1 MPCFFRILRF
11 FRADS
16 ATHAAAQPLGWTLL
30 FAALFPREGGVFQN
44 KMKTPHFPR
53 ELLFRGE
60 RVQTIWRQTM
70 NIYEE
75 TTQRILKQLDEGV
88 IPWRK
93 TWASGLPA
101 SLSTGREYR
110 GINILILST
119 AGYSSRYWVTFRE
132 ALRLGGN
139 VRKGEKATPII
150 YWHWRTPEELA
161 KLQERSGKA
170 DLAPCVPFTSA
181 VFNLDQVD
189 GVPRPEATQEFNH
202 VRRLELA
209 DYLLDVMPDKPEIV
223 HSLSDEPSYRSREDR
238 VTLPHLSQF
247 ENADE
252 YYATLFH
259 ELTHASGHERR
270 LNRIVEQE
278 GDAIERYSFEELVA
292 EFGAAFLCGFAGI
305 NNAGTEALAASY
317 IHGWA
322 EKLRN
327 DHRLVMRAASA
338 AQRAADYIRGKVVT
352 DAKPST
358 EEEQRPAAETHLAA

>member
-1 MPCFFRILRF
+1 
-11 FRADS
+11 
-16 ATHAAAQPLGWTLL
+16 
-30 FAALFPREGGVFQN
+30 
-44 KMKTPHFPR
+44 
-53 ELLFRGE
+53 
-60 RVQTIWRQTM
+60 M

-75 TTQRILKQLDEGV
+75 TTQRILKKLDEGV

-93 TWASGLPA
+93 TWACGLPA

-110 GINILILST
+110 GINILIMST
-119 AGYSSRYWVTFRE
+119 AGYTSRYWVTFRE

-181 VFNLDQVD
+181 VFNLEQVD
-189 GVPRPEATQEFNH
+189 GVPPPEDCLIYNH
-202 VRRLELA
+202 DRRLELA
-209 DYLLDVMPDKPEIV
+209 DELFGTMPDKPEIV
-223 HSLSDEPSYRSREDR
+223 HASMTEPSYSGREDR
-238 VTLPHLSQF
+238 VALPHLSQF
-247 ENADE
+247 ESADE

-259 ELTHASGHERR
+259 ELVHASGHVRR
-270 LNRIVEQE
+270 LKRVVEQE
-278 GDAIERYSFEELVA
+278 GDASERYSFEELVA

-305 NNAGTEALAASY
+305 DNADTEALAASY

-327 DHRLVMRAASA
+327 GPRLVMRAASA
-338 AQRAADYIRGKVVT
+338 AQRAADYIRGRMMT
-352 DAKPST
+352 DARPST
-358 EEEQRPAAETHLAA
+358 ETERPTAESHLAA